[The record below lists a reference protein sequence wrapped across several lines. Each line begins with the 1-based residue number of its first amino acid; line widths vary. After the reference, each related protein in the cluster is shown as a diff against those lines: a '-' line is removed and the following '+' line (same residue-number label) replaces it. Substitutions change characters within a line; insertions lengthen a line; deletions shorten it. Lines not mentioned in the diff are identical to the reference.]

1 MQNNQVLLPALRYN
15 QANRKGDFIM
25 CDTMVALGNTSSDG
39 SVLFAKNSDRQP
51 REAHIIVRIPRQEHQ
66 SGEKVKCTYIDDQ
79 SPVTYEVYLG
89 SSLKR
94 AAEWAAMNT
103 V

>member
-1 MQNNQVLLPALRYN
+1 
-15 QANRKGDFIM
+15 M

-66 SGEKVKCTYIDDQ
+66 SGEKSNALI
-79 SPVTYEVYLG
+79 
-89 SSLKR
+89 
-94 AAEWAAMNT
+94 
-103 V
+103 